1 MAGED
6 GVFII
11 AGIFSMG
18 ALLLFIYLH
27 YMNSRRTVSTF
38 YEADL
43 KTIWSNI
50 WVGSSFLIL
59 ACDFTLLN
67 YSFQHVLVYNAFA
80 ETFFTIVNIIL
91 WGCYLIVGYTTWI
104 TFLMALRLIVSN
116 VRGENNESK
125 L

>member
-11 AGIFSMG
+11 SGIFSVG

-27 YMNSRRTVSTF
+27 YTNSKTIVTNY
-38 YEADL
+38 YEADM
-43 KTIWSNI
+43 KNIWSNI
-50 WVGSSFLIL
+50 WIGASFLIL
-59 ACDFTLLN
+59 ACDFSLLN

-80 ETFFTIVNIIL
+80 DTFFTIVNAIL
-91 WGCYLIVGYTTWI
+91 WGCYLIVGYSTWI
-104 TFLMALRLIVSN
+104 TLMMALRMIISS
-116 VRGENNESK
+116 VRGEKNESK